1 MDNINEEGRVRVE
14 DLRDKYVISD
24 EDLKIYKSQK
34 LLKSFKKVTN
44 LIESEGLYKTFKG
57 DSHFDDIDDEEFH
70 KLRKYLTQH
79 IDLMDF
85 YLKNQI
91 SKLEKRIEDYDAD

>member
-14 DLRDKYVISD
+14 DLREKYVISD

-34 LLKSFKKVTN
+34 LLKSFKKVTD
-44 LIESEGLYKTFKG
+44 LMESEGLYKTFKE
-57 DSHFDDIDDEEFH
+57 DSYFEEIEDEEFH
-70 KLRKYLTQH
+70 KLKKYLIQH

-91 SKLEKRIEDYDAD
+91 NKLEKKIEDYDAD